1 MNEEVEVLEIEGF
14 EDKNEVEILTV
25 EEKKK
30 GIFTRGQKIFIVIAL
45 IIIVL
50 GLFFAFTLYGS
61 WPGFRNYIITNNKS
75 LAGLLYNDYTINNQL
90 SNNYLKEPLANVDSS
105 KITFDKG
112 MITNKYDELILNHNS
127 DKDYQ
132 VIEINENGIKGQM
145 VAIYNPGILSL
156 AKVNA
161 SNLDNYV
168 VALNATSGGLITN
181 NGKIIENNTRK
192 NVGGGTIGID
202 SAGRLILGKYSEEE
216 AKKLAFSTDYGP
228 FLIVNGEMAE
238 VYGNGGWPNNAKS
251 IIAQRQDGIIL
262 LIHLQDF
269 NFLTGSKGADM
280 NDVINLLISF
290 GAYNAANLPGGDE
303 SFLYARELN
312 NSYSLKGQNVY
323 SFVIKK

>member
-280 NDVINLLISF
+280 NEVINLLISF

>member
-228 FLIVNGEMAE
+228 FLIVNGEIAE

>member
-290 GAYNAANLPGGDE
+290 GAYNAANLPGGDD

>member
-14 EDKNEVEILTV
+14 EDKNEVEVLTV

-50 GLFFAFTLYGS
+50 GLFFAFVLYGS

-145 VAIYNPGILSL
+145 VAIYNPSILSL

-168 VALNATSGGLITN
+168 VALNADSGGLITN

-202 SAGRLILGKYSEEE
+202 SAGRLILGKHSEEE

-251 IIAQRQDGIIL
+251 IIAQRQDGVIL

-290 GAYNAANLPGGDE
+290 GAYNAANLPGGDD

>member
-145 VAIYNPGILSL
+145 VAIYNPNILSL

-181 NGKIIENNTRK
+181 NGKTIENNTRK

-202 SAGRLILGKYSEEE
+202 SAGHLILGKYSEEE

-228 FLIVNGEMAE
+228 FLIVNGEIAE